1 MTENPEVLRMSAK
14 RKAKTPTQHHHPN
27 HKELHAHLAKNSWL
41 PPPSPDALA
50 RTNLELGDHFRIQRR
65 RKQRDRVKKTE
76 SLWCASVEMLRLA
89 PRKASLLNAVV
100 PGDFFFPAG
109 AEKQRRWVVSGA
121 DLKFLMKRN
130 YLTTFPAWTR
140 RGRVR
145 RNKGWLVPG
154 KDWKGPG
161 LLKQ

>member
-1 MTENPEVLRMSAK
+1 MGAK

-100 PGDFFFPAG
+100 PGAFFSGGSREATPPGGEWSCFEVSNEMKLFDKLPSLDQEG
-109 AEKQRRWVVSGA
+109 AS
-121 DLKFLMKRN
+121 
-130 YLTTFPAWTR
+130 
-140 RGRVR
+140 
-145 RNKGWLVPG
+145 
-154 KDWKGPG
+154 
-161 LLKQ
+161 